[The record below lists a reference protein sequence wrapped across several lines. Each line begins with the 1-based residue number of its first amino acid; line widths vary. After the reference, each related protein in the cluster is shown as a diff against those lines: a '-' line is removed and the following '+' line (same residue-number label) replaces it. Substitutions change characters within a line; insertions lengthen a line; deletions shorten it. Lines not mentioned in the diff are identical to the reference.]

1 MDKNERIQLD
11 KMLRANNT
19 EDCTNEIREKKHS
32 KLLKNDVKKMIELK
46 EKYKRLK
53 DSNKNQYETML
64 KSQCSF
70 IYEKYT
76 DIFNRINK
84 DEIDFDILWR
94 FLDVLEKIETGE
106 LDQHEGSYAV
116 GSLLKQIY
124 IDSSIK
130 KGEKIDKK
138 YAKKKKTKVD
148 KTKNISWNDYK
159 NLNINK

>member
-116 GSLLKQIY
+116 GTLLKQIY

-148 KTKNISWNDYK
+148 KTKKISWNEYK
-159 NLNINK
+159 NLNKI

>member
-53 DSNKNQYETML
+53 YSNKNQYETML

-148 KTKNISWNDYK
+148 KTKNISWNEYK
-159 NLNINK
+159 NLNKN

>member
-53 DSNKNQYETML
+53 YSNKNQYETML

-106 LDQHEGSYAV
+106 LDQHEGSYSV

-138 YAKKKKTKVD
+138 YSKKKKTKVD
-148 KTKNISWNDYK
+148 KTKNISWNEYK
-159 NLNINK
+159 NLNNK

>member
-53 DSNKNQYETML
+53 YSNKNQYETML

>member
-53 DSNKNQYETML
+53 YSNKNQYETML

-148 KTKNISWNDYK
+148 KTKNISWNEYK
-159 NLNINK
+159 NLNNK

>member
-53 DSNKNQYETML
+53 HSNKNQYETML

-148 KTKNISWNDYK
+148 KTKNISWNEYK
-159 NLNINK
+159 NLNKN

>member
-53 DSNKNQYETML
+53 YSNKNQYETML

-138 YAKKKKTKVD
+138 YTKKKKTKVD
-148 KTKNISWNDYK
+148 KTKNISWNEYK
-159 NLNINK
+159 NLNNK

>member
-19 EDCTNEIREKKHS
+19 EDCTNEIREKKLS

-53 DSNKNQYETML
+53 YSNKNQYETML

-138 YAKKKKTKVD
+138 YTKKKKTKVD
-148 KTKNISWNDYK
+148 KTKNISWNEYK
-159 NLNINK
+159 NLNKN

>member
-53 DSNKNQYETML
+53 YSNKNQYETML

-138 YAKKKKTKVD
+138 YTKKKKTKVD
-148 KTKNISWNDYK
+148 KTKNISWNEYK
-159 NLNINK
+159 NLNKN

>member
-53 DSNKNQYETML
+53 YSNKNQYETML

-84 DEIDFDILWR
+84 DEIDFDILWK

-116 GSLLKQIY
+116 GTLLKQIY

-159 NLNINK
+159 NLNNK

>member
-53 DSNKNQYETML
+53 YSNKNQYETML

-84 DEIDFDILWR
+84 DEIDFNILWR

-138 YAKKKKTKVD
+138 YSKKKKTKVD
-148 KTKNISWNDYK
+148 KTKNISWNEYK
-159 NLNINK
+159 NLNNK

>member
-148 KTKNISWNDYK
+148 KTKNISWNEYK
-159 NLNINK
+159 NLNKI

>member
-53 DSNKNQYETML
+53 YSNKNQYETML

-148 KTKNISWNDYK
+148 KTKNISWNEYK
-159 NLNINK
+159 NLNNN

>member
-53 DSNKNQYETML
+53 YSNKNQYETML

-84 DEIDFDILWR
+84 DEIDFNILWR

-148 KTKNISWNDYK
+148 KTKNISWNEYK
-159 NLNINK
+159 NLNNK

>member
-53 DSNKNQYETML
+53 YSNKNQYETML

-84 DEIDFDILWR
+84 DEIDFDILWK
-94 FLDVLEKIETGE
+94 FLDVLEKIEAGE

-148 KTKNISWNDYK
+148 KTKNISWNEYK
-159 NLNINK
+159 NLNNK

>member
-1 MDKNERIQLD
+1 
-11 KMLRANNT
+11 
-19 EDCTNEIREKKHS
+19 
-32 KLLKNDVKKMIELK
+32 MIELK

-53 DSNKNQYETML
+53 YSNKNQYETML

-138 YAKKKKTKVD
+138 YTKKKKTKVD
-148 KTKNISWNDYK
+148 KTKNISWNEYK
-159 NLNINK
+159 NLNKN

>member
-116 GSLLKQIY
+116 GTLLKQIY

-148 KTKNISWNDYK
+148 KTKNISWNEYK
-159 NLNINK
+159 NLNKI

>member
-53 DSNKNQYETML
+53 YSNKNQYETML

-148 KTKNISWNDYK
+148 KTKNISWTEYK
-159 NLNINK
+159 NLNNK

>member
-53 DSNKNQYETML
+53 YSNKNQYETML

-148 KTKNISWNDYK
+148 KTKNISWSEYK
-159 NLNINK
+159 NLNKN

>member
-53 DSNKNQYETML
+53 YSNKNQYETML

-138 YAKKKKTKVD
+138 YAKRKKTKVD
-148 KTKNISWNDYK
+148 KTKNISWNEYK
-159 NLNINK
+159 NLNKN

>member
-53 DSNKNQYETML
+53 YSNKNQYETML

-116 GSLLKQIY
+116 GTLLKQIY

>member
-1 MDKNERIQLD
+1 MNKNERIQLD
-11 KMLRANNT
+11 KLLRENNT
-19 EDCTNEIREKKHS
+19 EDCTKEIREKKHS
-32 KLLKNDVKKMIELK
+32 NMLKKDVKKMIELK

-84 DEIDFDILWR
+84 DEIDFNILWR

-148 KTKNISWNDYK
+148 KTKNISWNEYK
-159 NLNINK
+159 NLNNK

>member
-53 DSNKNQYETML
+53 YSNKNQYETML

-76 DIFNRINK
+76 DILNRINK

-138 YAKKKKTKVD
+138 YTKKKKTKVD
-148 KTKNISWNDYK
+148 KTKNISWNEYK
-159 NLNINK
+159 NLNKN